1 MSPHIL
7 MTTAKS
13 MASARAAA
21 IAILAAGAALS
32 LAVNYPGHM
41 EFDGIMQLVEGRT
54 GLYSNWHPPVMS
66 WLLGLSDALRG
77 DAWLFVLL
85 NTALGY
91 GGFLALLSSARR
103 PTKLTVLFA
112 LILVALPQLF
122 LFPAIVWKDILFAN
136 AATAGFCCL
145 SLAVE
150 ARATRPK
157 GPLLL
162 GVAIALLALAVLSR
176 QNGIVV
182 LPCAAL
188 AYGLATGCRGHGRV
202 SSILGR
208 SLVFALAVGV
218 LAFAGHRLLQL
229 RASGAPGPVQQVED
243 LQIYDMAG
251 MLKAKPNLPLPIL
264 EQHAPAM
271 AHFLRTTGRNLYT
284 PALQDPVVFDTQIR
298 PLMVPSLPAVGAQW
312 WALVTAYPRTYL
324 QVRAQEFAWLFLQRH
339 PDQCLTYTLGVL
351 APDKQMQLLGAPRR
365 YDARDEWLEDHY
377 AQPLVGTLALSHTV
391 FALAGLLCLIF
402 LLVRREVSDWPMA
415 GMLAASALYAL
426 SYFFIG
432 VACQYRYL
440 FATDMTAL
448 AAIFYL
454 SFDRRGQSLRS
465 LAAKFRNYFAAG

>member
-1 MSPHIL
+1 MIA
-7 MTTAKS
+7 AKFPT
-13 MASARAAA
+13 RAAA
-21 IAILAAGAALS
+21 IAILVAGATFS

-85 NTALGY
+85 DTALGY
-91 GGFLALLSSARR
+91 GGFVLLLSSARR

-112 LILVALPQLF
+112 LIFVALPQLF
-122 LFPAIVWKDILFAN
+122 LFPAIVWKDVLFAN

-150 ARATRPK
+150 ARGTRPK

-162 GVAIALLALAVLSR
+162 AAAIVLLALAVLAR

-188 AYGLATGCRGHGRV
+188 AYGLAAGRHGGI

-218 LAFAGHRLLQL
+218 LAFAGHSLLQL

-243 LQIYDMAG
+243 VQIDDMAG
-251 MLKAKPNLPLPIL
+251 MLKAKPDLPLPIL
-264 EQHAPAM
+264 EQQAPAM
-271 AHFLRTTGRNLYT
+271 AQFLRTAGRKLYT
-284 PALQDPVVFDTQIR
+284 PALQDPVVFGAQIR
-298 PLMVPSLPAVGAQW
+298 PLIAPSLPAVGAQW
-312 WALVTAYPRTYL
+312 RELVMAHPLTYL
-324 QVRAQEFAWLFLQRH
+324 QVRAREFAWLVLQQH

-351 APDKQMQLLGAPRR
+351 APEKQLKLLGAPRR

-377 AQPLVGTLALSHTV
+377 AQPLVGTPALSHTV

-402 LLVRREVSDWPMA
+402 LLVRREASDWPIA

-440 FATDMTAL
+440 FVTDMTTL

-454 SFDRRGQSLRS
+454 SFAPRMPG
-465 LAAKFRNYFAAG
+465 

>member
-1 MSPHIL
+1 MI
-7 MTTAKS
+7 TAKS
-13 MASARAAA
+13 LASTRAAA
-21 IAILAAGAALS
+21 TVLLVAGAAFS

-85 NTALGY
+85 DTMLGY
-91 GGFLALLSSARR
+91 GGFLFLLSSARR

-112 LILVALPQLF
+112 LVFVALPQLF

-136 AATAGFCCL
+136 ATTAGFCCL

-150 ARATRPK
+150 AQGARPK

-162 GVAIALLALAVLSR
+162 GVAIVLLALAVLAR

-188 AYGLATGCRGHGRV
+188 AYGIATGRRGQGRV

-208 SLVFALAVGV
+208 SLLFALAIGV

-251 MLKAKPNLPLPIL
+251 MLKAKPDLPLPIL
-264 EQHAPAM
+264 EQQAPAM
-271 AHFLRTTGRNLYT
+271 AQFLRTTGRELYT
-284 PALQDPVVFDTQIR
+284 PALQDPVVFGAQIK

-312 WALVTAYPRTYL
+312 WALVTAHPLTYL
-324 QVRAQEFAWLFLQRH
+324 QVRAREFAWLVLQRH

-365 YDARDEWLEDHY
+365 YDARDEWLEDNY
-377 AQPLVGTLALSHTV
+377 AQPLVGTPALSHTV
-391 FALAGLLCLIF
+391 FALAGLLCLII
-402 LLVRREVSDWPMA
+402 LLARREASDWPIA
-415 GMLAASALYAL
+415 GMLAASTVYAL

-440 FATDMTAL
+440 FVTDMTAL
-448 AAIFYL
+448 AALFYL
-454 SFDRRGQSLRS
+454 SFDYRR
-465 LAAKFRNYFAAG
+465 AG

>member
-1 MSPHIL
+1 
-7 MTTAKS
+7 MTAAKS
-13 MASARAAA
+13 LTSPRAAVVT
-21 IAILAAGAALS
+21 ILVAGAAFS

-77 DAWLFVLL
+77 DAWPFVLL
-85 NTALGY
+85 DTVLGY
-91 GGFLALLSSARR
+91 GGFLLLLSSART
-103 PTKLTVLFA
+103 PTKLTA
-112 LILVALPQLF
+112 LLALVFVVTPQLF

-145 SLAVE
+145 SLAIE
-150 ARATRPK
+150 ARRK

-162 GVAIALLALAVLSR
+162 TAAIILLALAVLAR
-176 QNGIVV
+176 QNGIVI

-188 AYGLATGCRGHGRV
+188 AYGLATGARGRGRG

-208 SLVFALAVGV
+208 SLLFGLAIGV

-251 MLKAKPNLPLPIL
+251 MLKAKPDLPLPIL
-264 EQHAPAM
+264 ERQAPAM
-271 AHFLRTTGRNLYT
+271 EQFLRIAGRKLYT
-284 PALQDPVVFDTQIR
+284 PALQDPVVFSAQIK
-298 PLMVPSLPAVGAQW
+298 PLIVPSLPAVGAQW
-312 WALVTAYPRTYL
+312 RALVIAHPLTYL
-324 QVRAQEFAWLFLQRH
+324 QVRAQGFAWLVLQRH

-365 YDARDEWLEDHY
+365 YDARDEWLEDNY
-377 AQPLVGTLALSHTV
+377 AGPLVGTPALSHTV
-391 FALAGLLCLIF
+391 FALAGLLCLIV
-402 LLVRREVSDWPMA
+402 LLARRDPSDWPMA
-415 GMLAASALYAL
+415 GMLVASGLYAL
-426 SYFFIG
+426 TYFFIG

-454 SFDRRGQSLRS
+454 SFDCRG